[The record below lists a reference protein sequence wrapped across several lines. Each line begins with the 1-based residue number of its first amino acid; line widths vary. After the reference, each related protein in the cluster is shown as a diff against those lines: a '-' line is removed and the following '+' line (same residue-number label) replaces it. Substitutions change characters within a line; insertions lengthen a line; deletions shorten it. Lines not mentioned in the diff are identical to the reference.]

1 MDNETLSFVHEI
13 ERVDNRLG
21 EARKILNYLE
31 KEDDTYLGTV
41 EILVG
46 YCEKRFMRLEKE
58 TAINVFAGLEHHY
71 SKRLETL
78 TKAIDLDALK
88 ELEEK
93 EGKGN

>member
-21 EARKILNYLE
+21 EVRKILDYLE
-31 KEDDTYLGTV
+31 KEDDTHLGTV

-46 YCEKRFMRLEKE
+46 YRKKRSMCLEKE

-78 TKAIDLDALK
+78 TKAIALDAL
-88 ELEEK
+88 EDSLEK
-93 EGKGN
+93 E

>member
-1 MDNETLSFVHEI
+1 MDNEMLSFIHEI

-21 EARKILNYLE
+21 EVRKILNYLE

-46 YCEKRFMRLEKE
+46 YREKRSMRLEKE

-71 SKRLETL
+71 SKRLEKL
-78 TKAIDLDALK
+78 TKAIDLDTLENLK
-88 ELEEK
+88 K
-93 EGKGN
+93 E